1 MGTDIKKL
9 QETNKVLFEQSQLSN
24 TDDLFLK
31 MLSMFDDCF
40 LPNQSCLDIFLQ
52 NLHQSLKEKEQFIV
66 KIFDRCVNTLS
77 ILENKNLQYI
87 INQFDPAQMVSMEPQ
102 ERYIRFE
109 KLIAL
114 FEDQIV
120 DQIEMQEKSEMYKE
134 FVLRQMPKLE
144 ESAFFNDV
152 FLVKSIG
159 EISPRC
165 QSIFILQ
172 DNAYISINF
181 SPELN
186 MQIVYSVEL
195 TERI

>member
-1 MGTDIKKL
+1 
-9 QETNKVLFEQSQLSN
+9 
-24 TDDLFLK
+24 
-31 MLSMFDDCF
+31 
-40 LPNQSCLDIFLQ
+40 
-52 NLHQSLKEKEQFIV
+52 
-66 KIFDRCVNTLS
+66 
-77 ILENKNLQYI
+77 
-87 INQFDPAQMVSMEPQ
+87 
-102 ERYIRFE
+102 
-109 KLIAL
+109 
-114 FEDQIV
+114 
-120 DQIEMQEKSEMYKE
+120 MQEKSEMYKE

-186 MQIVYSVEL
+186 MQIVYSVDL